1 MASVE
6 NPKATGRFRS
16 IQTSGNN
23 GGGNMKGQPAAM
35 MHNVNFNLINQ
46 NASGTAS
53 NGGGGAQPSNT
64 GGPHHNPNHSIDIG
78 QLPMRL
84 VSQKAGH
91 RKGTN

>member
-1 MASVE
+1 MA
-6 NPKATGRFRS
+6 NGDGAKNTGRFRS

-23 GGGNMKGQPAAM
+23 GGHMKGQPAAM

-46 NASGTAS
+46 GGSATAS
-53 NGGGGAQPSNT
+53 NSGGAQSTNV
-64 GGPHHNPNHSIDIG
+64 GGAHHNPNHSIDIG